1 MSKEFRTALHGSGS
15 PREASQFYETT
26 IVDSVMGQLVPVNIG
41 MVPTRSVRVER
52 RGGVD
57 TAGGLASIVGLEQ
70 PFDQFVLPD
79 LQAVT
84 TAVALMLDPELHRSD
99 TSAAVWASFGRDL
112 DGSERGHR
120 PAFIAP
126 PWWADGGDSALAVA
140 EKLVFQT
147 PVPFESSPL
156 SGKALSSIVSG
167 SGGGALVLAVVDG
180 AGSPW
185 LLAAVAAGIVVL
197 KVANATGDA
206 LSDVVRRRILR
217 WLEPE
222 LLDEEPSSDT
232 A

>member
-1 MSKEFRTALHGSGS
+1 
-15 PREASQFYETT
+15 
-26 IVDSVMGQLVPVNIG
+26 MGQLVPVSIG
-41 MVPTRSVRVER
+41 VVPTRSVRVER
-52 RGGVD
+52 RSDVD
-57 TAGGLASIVGLEQ
+57 TPRGLASIVGVEQ
-70 PFDQFVLPD
+70 PREELVLPN

-84 TAVALMLDPELHRSD
+84 TALALMLDPELRHSR
-99 TSAAVWASFGRDL
+99 TSAAVWASFARDL
-112 DGSERGHR
+112 QGSELVNR

-140 EKLVFQT
+140 ERLVSQT

-156 SGKALSSIVSG
+156 SGKALSSIING
-167 SGGGALVLAVVDG
+167 PGGALVLALFDG
-180 AGSPW
+180 TGSPW

-222 LLDEEPSSDT
+222 LLQDEPKST
-232 A
+232 G

>member
-1 MSKEFRTALHGSGS
+1 VSKEFRTALHSSGLR
-15 PREASQFYETT
+15 REASQFYETT
-26 IVDSVMGQLVPVNIG
+26 IVDSVMGQLVPINIG
-41 MVPTRSVRVER
+41 MVPTRSVRAER
-52 RGGVD
+52 RGEVD
-57 TAGGLASIVGLEQ
+57 TPGGLTSIVGLEQ
-70 PFDQFVLPD
+70 PCGEFVLPD

-112 DGSERGHR
+112 EGSESGDR

-126 PWWADGGDSALAVA
+126 PWWADGGDSALVVA

-185 LLAAVAAGIVVL
+185 LLVAVAAGIVVL

-206 LSDVVRRRILR
+206 LSDVVRHRILR

-222 LLDEEPSSDT
+222 LLNDGPGGDT
-232 A
+232 V